1 MVHVHTGT
9 HAHTHTN
16 TCMQHVRDAGLR
28 EEKKD
33 GHDHNDEDRAVR
45 DLTLLLLC
53 DPSWVDTNK
62 RLPREAPQ

>member
-1 MVHVHTGT
+1 MHTLTQT
-9 HAHTHTN
+9 HACSTYG
-16 TCMQHVRDAGLR
+16 MRGVR

-45 DLTLLLLC
+45 DLTLSLLC